1 MQKEAKMQNTFRETK
16 TDIVFTVNKELN
28 FPAHI
33 HDDIELV
40 FVINGGGEGFC
51 NGKSYTLKNNSFFI
65 VFPNQVHHYANCKT
79 GEYLLLIIK
88 PDMLLHYSGLF
99 SSREAK
105 TPVCNNADN
114 STISLLKTALE
125 EFKAEGLSPIIDGY
139 LTAFFGKLLRFYD
152 FEKSVAPS
160 DTTVNILN
168 YCKKHYNENIT
179 VDDVAK
185 ALKVS
190 KSLVSHTFSN
200 RLSVNFCDYINSLRL
215 NNAKKLLDENA
226 LPITEIAFLSGFQT
240 IRTFNRAFQKAYGI
254 TPSEY
259 KKIKA
264 R

>member
-1 MQKEAKMQNTFRETK
+1 MQSWCKMQNTFRETK
-16 TDIVFTVNKELN
+16 TDIVFEIRKELN

-40 FVINGGGEGFC
+40 FVKNGGGEAFC
-51 NGKSYTLKNNSFFI
+51 NGKGYTLKNNSFFI
-65 VFPNQVHHYANCKT
+65 VFPNQVHHYVNCKT

-114 STISLLKTALE
+114 STISLLTTALE
-125 EFKAEGLSPIIDGY
+125 EFQAEGLSPIIDGY

-152 FEKSVAPS
+152 FEKSTTPS

-179 VDDVAK
+179 VDEVAK

-215 NNAKKLLDENA
+215 NNAKKLLDENTA
-226 LPITEIAFLSGFQT
+226 PITEIAFLSGFQT
-240 IRTFNRAFQKAYGI
+240 IRTFNRAFIKQYGI